1 MMIKD
6 SERLLSA
13 AKRQLSAANVA
24 YSQAESICTV
34 CDAVIARADRI
45 SRLLM
50 AMNSLFLR
58 SIEKTGKTIQRNG
71 LDVHD
76 YSEKEK
82 GTLMTCVNM
91 AVAMTDLIN
100 IPVINTEGEIAESAM
115 KTILTGEKYLAEMKE
130 AIEM

>member
-58 SIEKTGKTIQRNG
+58 SIEETGKTIQRNG

-76 YSEKEK
+76 YSEKAK

-91 AVAMTDLIN
+91 AVAMTIM
-100 IPVINTEGEIAESAM
+100 VS
-115 KTILTGEKYLAEMKE
+115 
-130 AIEM
+130 